1 MNGEPMT
8 GDRSLHH
15 ISNTRTINN
24 DIIERFHGLP
34 RRVDLKDRERL
45 KGRRSLFN
53 QSPRG
58 K

>member
-1 MNGEPMT
+1 MV
-8 GDRSLHH
+8 SLCLEIGHY
-15 ISNTRTINN
+15 ITSNTRTINN